1 MKERF
6 YDCEYIEIPPDA
18 PIAEFF
24 DGGIGSWYV
33 ANKEQPLPVPKVG
46 DYVTAGFSSDGA
58 SYASPEDYPSR
69 LMIVR
74 SVVYRFDVNSS
85 IRGHLGSD
93 GSDTC
98 CVTIVVS
105 EVFHWKPKP

>member
-18 PIAEFF
+18 PIAGFF

-46 DYVTAGFSSDGA
+46 DYVTAGFNSDGGL
-58 SYASPEDYPSR
+58 YNSPEDYPNR

-74 SVVYRFDVNSS
+74 AVVYRFEVCGSHG
-85 IRGHLGSD
+85 GHLGSD

-98 CVTIVVS
+98 GVAIVVS
-105 EVFHWKPKP
+105 EVFHWKPEP